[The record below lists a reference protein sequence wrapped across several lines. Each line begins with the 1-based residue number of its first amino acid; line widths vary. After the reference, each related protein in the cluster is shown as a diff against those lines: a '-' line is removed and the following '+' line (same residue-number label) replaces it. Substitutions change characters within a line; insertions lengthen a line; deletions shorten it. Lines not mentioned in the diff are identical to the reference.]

1 MSVSERQPIM
11 GNAACFDFD
20 KFLKAMASETRQRIL
35 RLLSEREMCVTEL
48 YETLDIPQPT
58 MSHHLGVLHQANLVL
73 VQAQSKA
80 VE

>member
-1 MSVSERQPIM
+1 M

-48 YETLDIPQPT
+48 YETLDIP
-58 MSHHLGVLHQANLVL
+58 
-73 VQAQSKA
+73 
-80 VE
+80 